1 MIGTS
6 TALDALVLVVVLA
19 VATAT
24 ALGVWLARELAPA
37 RPPLPADD
45 CPPAGASRLVPAGR
59 QLELDA
65 RRGVQALEAWLVT
78 ARRHP

>member
-6 TALDALVLVVVLA
+6 TALDATLMVVVLS
-19 VATAT
+19 VVVVGVLAT
-24 ALGVWLARELAPA
+24 WLAHELSPV

-59 QLELDA
+59 QLDQEA
-65 RRGVQALEAWLVT
+65 RLGVQALEMWLV
-78 ARRHP
+78 ALRRRP